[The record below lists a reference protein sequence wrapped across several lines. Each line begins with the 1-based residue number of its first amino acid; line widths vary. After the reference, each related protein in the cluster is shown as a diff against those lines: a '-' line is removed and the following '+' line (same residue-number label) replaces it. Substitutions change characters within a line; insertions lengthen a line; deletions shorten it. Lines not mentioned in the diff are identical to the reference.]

1 MRIDYLSSTTQERIR
16 DLLRPVKGE
25 VEDPKKTRITQAE
38 LARLL
43 DVNEGTVSRFMSGKT
58 VTITNEN
65 LVKIATRLNVS
76 TDYLLGLTNI
86 KDKMNH
92 AASELSLTN
101 EAAQNLYTHKVHP
114 AVVNLLL
121 TNETFIDIINRLALY
136 FDETVAAGYA
146 AQNQQIAALSD
157 LLKGVGTP
165 AAEQT
170 VQTIEALKTPIYQA
184 EETML
189 QNDFLTAIRQIKQ
202 QVGEDRA
209 EQAARFTDEVMKQ
222 YTNSLDKGELPSLPK
237 MDQHELVETI
247 LSPINEELG
256 ISAEIRQDL
265 KRVLGNLMNDLKA
278 EFDARKQALAENDQS
293 KARENH
299 RCGG

>member
-25 VEDPKKTRITQAE
+25 VEDPKKARITQAE

-58 VTITNEN
+58 LTITNEN

-76 TDYLLGLTNI
+76 TDYLLGLTDI

-92 AASELSLTN
+92 AASELGLSN

-114 AVVNLLL
+114 TVVNLLL
-121 TNETFIDIINRLALY
+121 TNETFIGIINRLALY

-146 AQNQQIAALSD
+146 VQNQQIAALSD
-157 LLKGVGTP
+157 LLKSVGTP

-170 VQTIEALKTPIYQA
+170 VQTVEALKTPIYQV
-184 EETML
+184 EETTF
-189 QNDFLTAIRQIKQ
+189 QNDFLTAIRQIKM
-202 QVGEDRA
+202 QVGENHA
-209 EQAARFTDEVMKQ
+209 EQATQFTDEVMKQ
-222 YTNSLDKGELPSLPK
+222 FAASLDKGELPSIPK
-237 MDQHELVETI
+237 MNQHELAEKL
-247 LSPINEELG
+247 LSPINEDLG
-256 ISAEIRQDL
+256 IGAENLQDL
-265 KRVLGNLMNDLKA
+265 KRVFGNVMNDLKT
-278 EFDARKQALAENDQS
+278 EFDARKQTLAESDQNE
-293 KARENH
+293 AREDH